1 MSKSATILITGSTD
15 GLGKRVAE
23 KLARSGFHLLIHGRD
38 AARGKA
44 LANWIKDAGG
54 TATFY
59 QADFSS
65 LAGVRQLAAAV
76 TGDHEHLDVLVNNAG
91 IADFNGPRQESA
103 DGFELNFA
111 VNYLAPALLTRLLLP
126 IMGGSRPSRIVNVSA
141 AGQMPIDFDDVML
154 ERSYNGRHACAQSK
168 LADILFTFDLAEELR
183 CANITVNCLHPA
195 SFMDTPMV
203 RQNGIQPMNSVDF
216 GADAVVS
223 LILDTRHAKTTGRY
237 FDGKRD
243 VHAHKQAYDPIAREK
258 LRSLTF
264 NLLKLDS

>member
-154 ERSYNGRHACAQSK
+154 DGPIMADMPARRANWPTSCSHLTWRRNCAARTSRSIAC
-168 LADILFTFDLAEELR
+168 TP
-183 CANITVNCLHPA
+183 PA
-195 SFMDTPMV
+195 SW
-203 RQNGIQPMNSVDF
+203 
-216 GADAVVS
+216 
-223 LILDTRHAKTTGRY
+223 TRPWSGRMASS
-237 FDGKRD
+237 R
-243 VHAHKQAYDPIAREK
+243 
-258 LRSLTF
+258 
-264 NLLKLDS
+264 